1 MGLINGVGSYNGEVP
16 ICFTAD
22 RDMMPDPD
30 FYEACIDAAFTELHD
45 AARKESANRAEKPA
59 TD

>member
-1 MGLINGVGSYNGEVP
+1 
-16 ICFTAD
+16 
-22 RDMMPDPD
+22 MMPDPD

-45 AARKESANRAEKPA
+45 EASKQGANRTLRLA